1 MGIACMGSQFFWYL
15 NSFLK
20 DSVLWLKDLFVAC
33 KWAMIFES
41 KKKKLKIYLLINN
54 KKRLVVCGDDYCPMV
69 L

>member
-41 KKKKLKIYLLINN
+41 KKKIKNLFTY
-54 KKRLVVCGDDYCPMV
+54 
-69 L
+69 